1 MKIFFDGYEL
11 DRRYVK
17 ALSQSAEAFNGTFKL
32 GSTICRAFELEISKE
47 CTLLELLQC
56 EDGSLLLTEDG
67 LPLRVEQ
74 DMDITTYKP
83 QKIRL
88 TDDMERV
95 YATLRLDDLDTEDD
109 YFLSYKLTD
118 EMVMLNQEFV
128 YDTSQTH
135 TVQELLNM
143 ICTSHGMK
151 LATTS
156 LYLADMQILW
166 GLDGMT
172 ERDFVSYVAEVN
184 CGYAFINAE
193 GNLEFGTYTNTP
205 SAEIEVKNCSSFKVG
220 YRHVYDRVYLELA
233 SATYYY
239 PEESTN
245 DTLYLNPDNILY
257 TSGGKYPYQDVIKHI
272 QAQLN
277 GFNFYNIEVER
288 CPIPQEAL
296 CCETVNFTF
305 NGAIFPTIW
314 QVNYDFNFHWYGGV
328 SCILNNSNQEE
339 TKIISDGEKSKRTV
353 NALKITV
360 DRELGLIKQEVQAT
374 EEKVN
379 KISSDA
385 VFTVDIMY
393 ALSSSN
399 TEAPT
404 TGWSTEAPKPKD
416 GEFIWQKTMTVY
428 GDGSIVESTPT
439 CLQGL
444 NGKDGADGKDGING
458 VNGKDG
464 VSNYIFIR
472 YSANADGSNMTV
484 SPNENTK
491 YIGTVT
497 VTTNVAPT
505 DYSAYSWALIKGA
518 DGEKGIPGSNGIDGK
533 TSYLHIKYSND
544 GSTFTDNNGETLG
557 TWIGTYVDFTEKD
570 SSVFGDYTWKRFVG
584 TDGTDGADGV
594 GIKSIEEQYY
604 LSTSKT
610 ELSGGS
616 WQTTCPSWQK
626 GKYIWSRSK
635 ITWTDNTVSYTTP
648 TVSSAINDAN
658 EKADNTYQTLIT
670 YYSTTEQTD
679 SKISQSVSATKT
691 DILGQVSKTYAT
703 KASLE
708 IYVTEDKAK
717 NSIASWINACADNI
731 VLNASSKLVFGDLNN
746 QYITISNYSDSSG
759 NKVGVLFDGT
769 GQIMF
774 TPSGAFDVRNIVSG
788 TLKNQ
793 FQISALGVS
802 NNVSIWNNQKN
813 NESYYANSVTMGSQ
827 LQADGSYNNSINL
840 YNYIVGSN
848 KEANYISM
856 SNDGSSKYLKINND
870 GTMNRIWFT
879 RTGNNTHIQLANF
892 STNSGSDIYTNV
904 LEFDSSKGIT
914 MLNKDYGYP
923 GNFPRNLVTGFS
935 MRYVDF
941 NINSLD
947 DLRLTASGLLYLN
960 SSDDYVTKIWYNGAK
975 LKKAITIS
983 ADQIFIKGE
992 GGCYRIVGMTNK
1004 CLAVEPVPEGNQ
1016 SESSGG
1022 KYRCQ
1027 RVYYKEWA

>member
-32 GSTICRAFELEISKE
+32 GSTVCRSFDLEISKD

-56 EDGSLLLTEDG
+56 EDGESLLTEDG

-74 DMDITTYKP
+74 DLDITTYKP
-83 QKIRL
+83 QKIRF
-88 TDDMERV
+88 TDDMEKV
-95 YATLRLDDLDTEDD
+95 YATLRLDELDTEDD
-109 YFLSYKLTD
+109 YILSYKLTD
-118 EMVMLNQEFV
+118 EMVMLNQEFI
-128 YDTSQTH
+128 YDTSQAH

-172 ERDFVSYVAEVN
+172 ERDFISYVAEVN

-444 NGKDGADGKDGING
+444 NGKDGADGKDGTNG
-458 VNGKDG
+458 
-464 VSNYIFIR
+464 
-472 YSANADGSNMTV
+472 T
-484 SPNENTK
+484 
-491 YIGTVT
+491 
-497 VTTNVAPT
+497 
-505 DYSAYSWALIKGA
+505 
-518 DGEKGIPGSNGIDGK
+518 
-533 TSYLHIKYSND
+533 
-544 GSTFTDNNGETLG
+544 
-557 TWIGTYVDFTEKD
+557 
-570 SSVFGDYTWKRFVG
+570 
-584 TDGTDGADGV
+584 DGV
-594 GIKSIEEQYY
+594 GISSIEEQYY

-610 ELSGGS
+610 ELLGGS
-616 WQTTCPSWQK
+616 WETTCPSWSK
-626 GKYIWSRSK
+626 DHYIWSRSK

-679 SKISQSVSATKT
+679 SKIALSVSGMKT
-691 DILGQVSKTYAT
+691 DILGEVETTYAT

-708 IYVTEDKAK
+708 VYVTEDDAK

-746 QYITISNYSDSSG
+746 QYITISNYSDANG

-774 TPSGAFDVRNIVSG
+774 TPSGAFDVRNIISG

-793 FQISALGVS
+793 FQISALGAS
-802 NNVSIWNNQKN
+802 NNVSIWNNHKN
-813 NESYYANSVTMGSQ
+813 NESYYANSITMGSQ
-827 LQADGSYNNSINL
+827 AQVDGSYNNSINL
-840 YNYIVGSN
+840 YNYVVGSN
-848 KEANYISM
+848 QNANYISM
-856 SNDGSSKYLKINND
+856 SNNGSNKYLKIDND
-870 GTMNRIWFT
+870 GSRNRLWLT
-879 RTGNNTHIQLANF
+879 RSGNNTHLQLANY
-892 STNSGSDIYTNV
+892 STNAGSDIYSNV
-904 LEFDSSKGIT
+904 LEFDSSSGIL
-914 MLNKDYGYP
+914 MFNMDYGYP
-923 GNFPRNLVTGFS
+923 GNFNRTAVTG
-935 MRYVDF
+935 MKMYNVDF
-941 NINSLD
+941 NINSKD

-960 SSDDYVTKIWYNGAK
+960 SSEDYVTKIWYNGAK
-975 LKKAITIS
+975 LKKAVTIS
-983 ADQIFIKGE
+983 GDNVFISV
-992 GGCYRIVGMTNK
+992 GGMCFRVTGMTNG
-1004 CLAVEPVPEGNQ
+1004 CLAVESITNGNQ

-1022 KYRCQ
+1022 KYRFQ
-1027 RVYYKEWA
+1027 KVDYSTWA

>member
-32 GSTICRAFELEISKE
+32 GSTVCRSFDLEISKD

-56 EDGSLLLTEDG
+56 EDGESLLTEDG

-74 DMDITTYKP
+74 DLDITTYKP
-83 QKIRL
+83 QKIRF
-88 TDDMERV
+88 TDDMEKV
-95 YATLRLDDLDTEDD
+95 YATLRLDELDTEDD
-109 YFLSYKLTD
+109 YILSYKLTD
-118 EMVMLNQEFV
+118 EMVMLNQEFI
-128 YDTSQTH
+128 YDTSQAH

-156 LYLADMQILW
+156 LYLADLQILW

-444 NGKDGADGKDGING
+444 NGKDGADGKDGTNG
-458 VNGKDG
+458 
-464 VSNYIFIR
+464 
-472 YSANADGSNMTV
+472 T
-484 SPNENTK
+484 
-491 YIGTVT
+491 
-497 VTTNVAPT
+497 
-505 DYSAYSWALIKGA
+505 
-518 DGEKGIPGSNGIDGK
+518 
-533 TSYLHIKYSND
+533 
-544 GSTFTDNNGETLG
+544 
-557 TWIGTYVDFTEKD
+557 
-570 SSVFGDYTWKRFVG
+570 
-584 TDGTDGADGV
+584 DGV
-594 GIKSIEEQYY
+594 GISSIEEQYY

-610 ELSGGS
+610 ELLGGS
-616 WQTTCPSWQK
+616 WETTCPSWSK
-626 GKYIWSRSK
+626 DHYIWSRSK

-679 SKISQSVSATKT
+679 SKIALSVSGMKT
-691 DILGQVSKTYAT
+691 DILGEVETTYAT

-708 IYVTEDKAK
+708 VYVTEDDAK

-769 GQIMF
+769 GQIIM
-774 TPSGAFDVRNIVSG
+774 TPEGKLDISNYVSG
-788 TLKNQ
+788 SLYNQ
-793 FQISALGVS
+793 FQMQYNSTGKQIYIWNKKYANANNANSISLWSSSSANTSTLINYKMNLITTANQFSMTAQIYDSYTTHRSQLSNFKIYTNYLANSLVLSSNEYTNGNITNSIELTNYKYEGNLNANTLGLSSSNNSDTIYFGNRVSWTQGTSTYTGFLNQINCSVSRTGVYDSIVLTNYAYSTNQEKAGNIIELKATTYDSSGYRMIDIHNRNNDDSSSVS
-802 NNVSIWNNQKN
+802 NRIILYKKD
-813 NESYYANSVTMGSQ
+813 T
-827 LQADGSYNNSINL
+827 
-840 YNYIVGSN
+840 YNYIRLTCTTKDIDAAMIQLDAFEDMVIQTVDRPN
-848 KEANYISM
+848 HPHNLVIRTMAANT
-856 SNDGSSKYLKINND
+856 DGSRTFKD
-870 GTMNRIWFT
+870 GLYI
-879 RTGNNTHIQLANF
+879 NTHQ
-892 STNSGSDIYTNV
+892 IYFEN
-904 LEFDSSKGIT
+904 
-914 MLNKDYGYP
+914 GY
-923 GNFPRNLVTGFS
+923 V
-935 MRYVDF
+935 RY
-941 NINSLD
+941 
-947 DLRLTASGLLYLN
+947 R
-960 SSDDYVTKIWYNGAK
+960 
-975 LKKAITIS
+975 
-983 ADQIFIKGE
+983 
-992 GGCYRIVGMTNK
+992 
-1004 CLAVEPVPEGNQ
+1004 
-1016 SESSGG
+1016 
-1022 KYRCQ
+1022 
-1027 RVYYKEWA
+1027 

>member
-1 MKIFFDGYEL
+1 
-11 DRRYVK
+11 
-17 ALSQSAEAFNGTFKL
+17 
-32 GSTICRAFELEISKE
+32 
-47 CTLLELLQC
+47 
-56 EDGSLLLTEDG
+56 
-67 LPLRVEQ
+67 
-74 DMDITTYKP
+74 
-83 QKIRL
+83 
-88 TDDMERV
+88 
-95 YATLRLDDLDTEDD
+95 
-109 YFLSYKLTD
+109 
-118 EMVMLNQEFV
+118 
-128 YDTSQTH
+128 
-135 TVQELLNM
+135 
-143 ICTSHGMK
+143 
-151 LATTS
+151 
-156 LYLADMQILW
+156 
-166 GLDGMT
+166 
-172 ERDFVSYVAEVN
+172 
-184 CGYAFINAE
+184 
-193 GNLEFGTYTNTP
+193 
-205 SAEIEVKNCSSFKVG
+205 
-220 YRHVYDRVYLELA
+220 
-233 SATYYY
+233 
-239 PEESTN
+239 
-245 DTLYLNPDNILY
+245 
-257 TSGGKYPYQDVIKHI
+257 
-272 QAQLN
+272 
-277 GFNFYNIEVER
+277 
-288 CPIPQEAL
+288 
-296 CCETVNFTF
+296 
-305 NGAIFPTIW
+305 
-314 QVNYDFNFHWYGGV
+314 
-328 SCILNNSNQEE
+328 
-339 TKIISDGEKSKRTV
+339 
-353 NALKITV
+353 
-360 DRELGLIKQEVQAT
+360 
-374 EEKVN
+374 
-379 KISSDA
+379 
-385 VFTVDIMY
+385 
-393 ALSSSN
+393 
-399 TEAPT
+399 
-404 TGWSTEAPKPKD
+404 
-416 GEFIWQKTMTVY
+416 MTVY